1 MAGRDAG
8 HRTNRKIEIRTI
20 IIATG
25 CSMGA
30 MATKELSLFDSKSY
44 EGRYYT
50 KSLAF
55 PSDIC
60 LSFGATGTGF
70 IAKQKRTMSA
80 LMKTREWT
88 GMRVC
93 ADPSLFISLLHV

>member
-1 MAGRDAG
+1 
-8 HRTNRKIEIRTI
+8 
-20 IIATG
+20 
-25 CSMGA
+25 MGA
-30 MATKELSLFDSKSY
+30 MATKELSLFDSTSY

-93 ADPSLFISLLHV
+93 ADPSLFIFLLHV